1 MRFSTLIVRNVGAKR
16 VRSGLTALAIAIGVT
31 AGITI
36 GLVTSSLRSTA
47 VSILRIGSADF
58 SVTQKGVSDVL
69 DSIMDEGDL
78 ERMQNDPAVE
88 SVLGVLVGT
97 EDLDADNPLFLEIGV
112 PPDRLEEFGVRVV
125 EGRAYSATADDE
137 IMLGYRAARNL
148 RLGVGDVLRIEGNER
163 RVVGIYATG
172 QEFGDSGSMFPLVSL
187 QAGERKS
194 GDVTIAFIRLRPG
207 TDIDAVRARIESENP
222 QLVTVRTASE
232 FGRADRNLQLISAA
246 DRGATIVALAV
257 GALIVA
263 NAMLLSFFER
273 TREFGVLRS
282 IGWSRRRVGFLVIG
296 EALCISLI
304 GAAAGVLLSFLTAR
318 LLEEVPRLRG
328 VFEPRYTMGTFGR
341 GLFIA
346 AGTAFFGALYPALR
360 AAFLAPLEALRRE

>member
-1 MRFSTLIVRNVGAKR
+1 MRFSTLVVRNVGAKR
-16 VRSGLTALAIAIGVT
+16 ARSALTAIAVAVGVA

-36 GLVTSSLRSTA
+36 GIVTSSLRSTA

-69 DSIMDEGDL
+69 DSIIDEGDL
-78 ERMQNDPAVE
+78 ARLRAEPEVE
-88 SVLGVLVGT
+88 SVLGVLVGVD
-97 EDLDADNPLFLEIGV
+97 DLNKDNPLFLQIGV
-112 PPDRLEEFGVRVV
+112 PPEQLEEFGVTVI
-125 EGRAYSATADDE
+125 EGRPYATTTDVE

-148 RLGVGDVLRIEGNER
+148 GLGVGDTLHIGGNDR
-163 RVVGIYATG
+163 QVVGIYSTG

-187 QAGERKS
+187 QAGERKA
-194 GDVTIAFIRLRPG
+194 GNVTIAFVRLRPG
-207 TDIDAVRARIESENP
+207 ADVDAVRSRLESDNP

-263 NAMLLSFFER
+263 NAMMLSFFER

-282 IGWSRRRVGFLVIG
+282 IGWSRRRVGLLVIG
-296 EALCISLI
+296 EALCIGLV
-304 GAAAGVLLSFLTAR
+304 GAGLGVAVSIIATR
-318 LLEEVPRLRG
+318 VLEETPRLRG
-328 VFEPRYTMGTFGR
+328 VLDPRYTAAAFGR

-346 AGTAFFGALYPALR
+346 AGMAFIGALYPALR

>member
-1 MRFSTLIVRNVGAKR
+1 VRFTTLIVRNVGAKR

-69 DSIMDEGDL
+69 DSILDEGDL
-78 ERMQNDPAVE
+78 ERMQTDPAVD
-88 SVLGVLVGT
+88 SVLGVLVAT

-112 PPDRLEEFGVRVV
+112 PPDRLEEFGVRIV
-125 EGRAYSATADDE
+125 EGRAYGALADDE
-137 IMLGYRAARNL
+137 VMLGYRAARNL
-148 RLGVGDVLRIEGNER
+148 RLGVGDMLRIEGER
-163 RVVGIYATG
+163 TVVGIYATG

-187 QAGERKS
+187 QASERKS
-194 GDVTIAFIRLRPG
+194 GDVTIAFVRLRPG
-207 TDIDAVRARIESENP
+207 ADIDAVRRRIENENP
-222 QLVTVRTASE
+222 QLITVRTAEE

-263 NAMLLSFFER
+263 NAMMLSFFER

-282 IGWSRRRVGFLVIG
+282 IGWSRRRVALLVVG

-304 GAAAGVLLSFLTAR
+304 GAAVGVSLSVLATR
-318 LLEEVPRLRG
+318 VLEEVSGLRG
-328 VFEPRYTMGTFGR
+328 VFHPRYTAGTFGR

-346 AGTAFFGALYPALR
+346 AGTAFVGALYPALR